1 MIGLGNTLRHDDG
14 AGVEVIR
21 RLARRATARGI
32 AVHEHHGEPLA
43 LLDLWEGARAAVLVD
58 AARSGAP
65 AGTVRRFEAS
75 ERPLPTALRGSSS
88 THALSVA
95 EAIELARALG
105 RLPERLVLLT
115 VEGRLFDAG
124 SGFSAQVEA
133 ALDSL
138 AEAALREARRLSSVS
153 CADAGS
159 STTARH
165 A

>member
-65 AGTVRRFEAS
+65 AGTVRRF
-75 ERPLPTALRGSSS
+75 
-88 THALSVA
+88 
-95 EAIELARALG
+95 
-105 RLPERLVLLT
+105 
-115 VEGRLFDAG
+115 DAG

-138 AEAALREARRLSSVS
+138 AEAALREARRLSVVS

-159 STTARH
+159 STAARH